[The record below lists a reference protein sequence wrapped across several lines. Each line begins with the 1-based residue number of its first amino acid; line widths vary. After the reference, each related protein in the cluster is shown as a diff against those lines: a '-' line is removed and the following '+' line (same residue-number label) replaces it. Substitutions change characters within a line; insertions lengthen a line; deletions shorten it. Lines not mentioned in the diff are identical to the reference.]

1 MPFPKLAELQATL
14 GDNAVPPPAPEGTA
28 LTAADAAPATE
39 SPTPE
44 TSGDSPEPASSGEP
58 SSEASVEAKTDAPG
72 PIPYDRFKQKNEEA
86 KHLKDLN
93 GTLQERIKQLEAVQP
108 APQVESEPTEPEPSP
123 FLDKIKNLAERAGD
137 EDVASALVEMGEQLD
152 AIRAQSDTVRQDTQQ
167 MQIQK
172 LVDEYSRKIGA
183 ALESSSIHDKK
194 AARHYVLQVLN
205 QDPNA
210 DINATVDTFIK
221 HERALEDDVLKR
233 LGVSRPEAKQEAAS
247 EPSPESSLP
256 HRGKT
261 SAGTAPI
268 EGGVQAPAN
277 KSMTLRQMKA
287 SLFKGRR
294 RPR

>member
-1 MPFPKLAELQATL
+1 MT
-14 GDNAVPPPAPEGTA
+14 VSCEG
-28 LTAADAAPATE
+28 
-39 SPTPE
+39 
-44 TSGDSPEPASSGEP
+44 SGDPCHA
-58 SSEASVEAKTDAPG
+58 
-72 PIPYDRFKQKNEEA
+72 
-86 KHLKDLN
+86 DLN
-93 GTLQERIKQLEAVQP
+93 GDGFV
-108 APQVESEPTEPEPSP
+108 
-123 FLDKIKNLAERAGD
+123 N
-137 EDVASALVEMGEQLD
+137 
-152 AIRAQSDTVRQDTQQ
+152 
-167 MQIQK
+167 
-172 LVDEYSRKIGA
+172 GA
-183 ALESSSIHDKK
+183 DLGLLLTAFGT
-194 AARHYVLQVLN
+194 N
-205 QDPNA
+205 DPNA

>member
-1 MPFPKLAELQATL
+1 MPFPKLAELQATI
-14 GDNAVPPPAPEGTA
+14 GDTAASPAAPEAPAPTA
-28 LTAADAAPATE
+28 VDAAPVTE

-44 TSGDSPEPASSGEP
+44 TSSDSPEPASLDES
-58 SSEASVEAKTDAPG
+58 SSETPAEAKADAPG

-108 APQVESEPTEPEPSP
+108 APQVEQEPKETSD
-123 FLDKIKNLAERAGD
+123 FLEKIKDLAERAGD
-137 EDVASALVEMGEQLD
+137 EDVASALVTMGEQLET
-152 AIRAQSDTVRQDTQQ
+152 IRAQSETAHQDTQQ

-172 LVDEYSRKIGA
+172 LVDEYNHKIGS
-183 ALESSSIHDKK
+183 ALDSSSIADKK
-194 AARHYVLQVLN
+194 GARHYILQVLN
-205 QDPNA
+205 KNPEA
-210 DINATVDTFIK
+210 DIGATVNTFIE
-221 HERALEDDVLKR
+221 HERKLEDDVLKR
-233 LGVSRPEAKQEAAS
+233 LGVSRPEAKQEAAA
-247 EPSPESSLP
+247 EPSPELSLP

-261 SAGTAPI
+261 SAGTAPVAD
-268 EGGVQAPAN
+268 GASPPSN